1 MLFGVVKTQ
10 PITINM
16 LVSSSALGPLVLH
29 QKTEVEILQ
38 PVQEIALS
46 IQMDGQGLFFYLEL
60 VFIWFINFNTLDR
73 HLSF

>member
-1 MLFGVVKTQ
+1 MKMLFGVVKTQ
-10 PITINM
+10 PTQENM

-46 IQMDGQGLFFYLEL
+46 IQVDGQGFIFFN
-60 VFIWFINFNTLDR
+60 FIINEVWL
-73 HLSF
+73 H

>member
-10 PITINM
+10 PIKENM

-38 PVQEIALS
+38 PVQEKPCLS
-46 IQMDGQGLFFYLEL
+46 KWMGRAYFFILEQM
-60 VFIWFINFNTLDR
+60 
-73 HLSF
+73 